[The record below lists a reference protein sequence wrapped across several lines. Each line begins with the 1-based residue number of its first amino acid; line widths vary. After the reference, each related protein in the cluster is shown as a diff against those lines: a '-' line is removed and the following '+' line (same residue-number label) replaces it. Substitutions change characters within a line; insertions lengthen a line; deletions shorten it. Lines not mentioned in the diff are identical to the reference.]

1 MIMFAVARLFVWPDR
16 VKIVSGGKSDTG
28 AANFFTYAAAVCVW
42 RISTGDVRL
51 FNLFTVR

>member
-1 MIMFAVARLFVWPDR
+1 MLICPHQVNS
-16 VKIVSGGKSDTG
+16 ISGGKSDTV
-28 AANFFTYAAAVCVW
+28 AANFFTYAAAVCVC